1 MYETLVRP
9 HKVSHI
15 PHLQSIA
22 HVSQRLRQADI
33 HREQKRLRQIAN
45 NNKRKREDSSGDE
58 SPPES
63 KPVLDKQLSV
73 PPSSSASRLSVSNP
87 LPQVRGHTS
96 YLTFAVLVPF
106 SVPSQLPEA

>member
-22 HVSQRLRQADI
+22 HVSQRLQQADI
-33 HREQKRLRQIAN
+33 NREQKRIRQIA
-45 NNKRKREDSSGDE
+45 NNKRKREDSSADE

-63 KPVLDKQLSV
+63 KLILDKQLSV
-73 PPSSSASRLSVSNP
+73 PPSPSSSRLSVSNP